1 VRRTLTLLVAAVA
14 ALALVWVALLLTRG
28 DDDAISSDPGPPVDV
43 PVAGEDV
50 VEVVVLVDEA
60 ADPADVDRAVGLIT
74 DATRM
79 WAGGLAGLEDLERGE
94 GATGQPDPRDLVV
107 RTERL
112 ATDGEH
118 ELVDPEVVFVVAAD
132 AEAAGGAVVRVVGRD
147 GTECAAYDD
156 VFALG
161 AWRGRAGFDSHH
173 RLPEGTFDQDCGDP
187 GPDAADACFAVNATF
202 VAGGVDPMEAFG
214 LVGDELGHCLGASAG
229 RAAAPAG

>member
-1 VRRTLTLLVAAVA
+1 MRRRLVLLLAVVV

-28 DDDAISSDPGPPVDV
+28 DDDTVSSDPGPPVEV

-60 ADPADVDRAVGLIT
+60 SDPDDVDRAVGLIT

-79 WAGGLAGLEDLERGE
+79 WAGGLEGLQE
-94 GATGQPDPRDLVV
+94 DPRDLVV

-112 ATDGEH
+112 ASDAEH
-118 ELVDPEVVFVVAAD
+118 ELVDPEVVFVVVD
-132 AEAAGGAVVRVVGRD
+132 DTDAAGGAVLRMVDRD
-147 GTECAAYDD
+147 GAECARYED

-161 AWRGRAGFDSHH
+161 SWQARSGFDSHH
-173 RLPEGTFDQDCGDP
+173 SLPEGTFDQDCGEP
-187 GPDAADACFAVNATF
+187 GPDAADACLAVNGTF
-202 VAGGVDPMEAFG
+202 VVGGVDPMEAFG

-229 RAAAPAG
+229 RAAGTRG

>member
-1 VRRTLTLLVAAVA
+1 MRRTLTLLVAAVV

-28 DDDAISSDPGPPVDV
+28 ADDSVISDPGPPAEQ

-50 VEVVVLVDEA
+50 VEVVVFVDEA
-60 ADPADVDRAVGLIT
+60 ADSADVDRAVGLIT

-79 WAGGLAGLEDLERGE
+79 WAGGLAGLEELGE
-94 GATGQPDPRDLVV
+94 GQPDPRDLVV
-107 RTERL
+107 RTELL

-118 ELVDPEVVFVVAAD
+118 ELVDPEVVFVVAD
-132 AEAAGGAVVRVVGRD
+132 TGSAGGARVRVLDRD

-173 RLPEGTFDQDCGDP
+173 SLPEGTLDQDCGEP
-187 GPDAADACFAVNATF
+187 GPDAADACFAVNGTF

-214 LVGDELGHCLGASAG
+214 LVGDELGHCLGSSAG
-229 RAAAPAG
+229 RAAGSPAG

>member
-1 VRRTLTLLVAAVA
+1 MRRTLTLLVAAVV

-28 DDDAISSDPGPPVDV
+28 DDDSVTSDLGPSVEQ

-60 ADPADVDRAVGLIT
+60 ADSADVDRAVGLIT

-79 WAGGLAGLEDLERGE
+79 WAGGLAGLEELEE
-94 GATGQPDPRDLVV
+94 GQPDPRDLVV
-107 RTERL
+107 RTELL

-118 ELVDPEVVFVVAAD
+118 ELVDPEVVFVVVAD
-132 AEAAGGAVVRVVGRD
+132 TDSAGGARVRVLNRD

-173 RLPEGTFDQDCGDP
+173 SLPEGTLDQDCGEP
-187 GPDAADACFAVNATF
+187 GPDAADACFAVNGTF

-229 RAAAPAG
+229 RAAGVPAG

>member
-1 VRRTLTLLVAAVA
+1 MRRRLTLVALVVL
-14 ALALVWVALLLTRG
+14 ALSLVWVALLLTRG
-28 DDDAISSDPGPPVDV
+28 QDHAVLSDPGPPAEV

-60 ADPADVDRAVGLIT
+60 TDPADVDRAVGLIT

-79 WAGGLAGLEDLERGE
+79 WAGGLAGLQELERAE
-94 GATGQPDPRDLVV
+94 GTTGQPDPRDLVV

-112 ATDGEH
+112 STDGEL
-118 ELVDPEVVFVVAAD
+118 ELVDPEVVFVVAVD
-132 AEAAGGAVVRVVGRD
+132 TGAAGGAVVRVVERD
-147 GTECAAYDD
+147 GAECATYDD

-173 RLPEGTFDQDCGDP
+173 RLPEGTFDQDCGAP

-229 RAAAPAG
+229 RAAAATQ